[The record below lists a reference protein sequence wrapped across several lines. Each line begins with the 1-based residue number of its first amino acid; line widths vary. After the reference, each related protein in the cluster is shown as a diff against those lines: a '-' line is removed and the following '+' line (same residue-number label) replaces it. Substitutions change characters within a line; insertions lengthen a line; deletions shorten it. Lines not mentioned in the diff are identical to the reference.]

1 MNLFDLAATLRL
13 ETSEFENG
21 IKSARA
27 SAAVFAQNMT
37 KSSLNF
43 SSMGKNLRTV
53 GQSLVNF
60 GQGIVSVG
68 KKASVVTAGV
78 GTVLGLAFNK
88 AKNYIATYESAMTTF
103 RHSAQVG
110 EQGAQAL
117 YDALL
122 NVAQRSAY
130 ARDVFFSAGQALV
143 SMGLDAN
150 DTTKYIQAIT
160 DITAKMGKPAS
171 NIEELADLFGK
182 LSLQTNLYTQ
192 DINQMVTAGIP
203 AWSILATHYHKTTDE
218 VKKMAKDGLIP
229 AKESLDVVT
238 DALEETNEQS
248 EMFQYS
254 AAGMANALKQGT
266 LTGALDS
273 LDSSFRSFA
282 TRLLD
287 LDPATD
293 SGRENI
299 ASLNKTILAFGETMK
314 KIGEKFSFVGDWIRT
329 GLQNVTSFLEKFNQA
344 LDNMPQEQ
352 AQAIARTIAVI
363 AAAGPV
369 LILVGNAVIGLGQSM
384 MALSF
389 IMSGGLTA
397 TLGALW
403 GALVGLA
410 PVFGIIAAVVA
421 VVALAFNF
429 LKEHWDAV
437 VAAWNAWLD
446 NTGLR
451 DTLDSIGKKFSEL
464 GEKLGGLHDL
474 FQVLGAICAAVVVP
488 IFAVIMSV
496 FNGLMSGLD
505 GLMTALGGLIDF
517 LSGIGKL
524 IVGIFTLDG
533 DKILEGLNQIG
544 TGILEMFV
552 GLFAAIDGFWNGLF
566 GGLKAWLG
574 QLWNGIV
581 NWMSGVFAKIG
592 AWGSQVL
599 GSIGAWFSGLWNSF
613 TGWLS
618 GIFNSFIVW
627 AAGLL
632 VKVITWLAGVWA
644 SLTGWFSRVWNSL
657 VQWLSNIV
665 NNVSKK
671 FQELQ
676 NKVREIWE
684 RVKTAIMT
692 PINNAYNTVRSVV
705 DRIKSTVSSAFN
717 SVKSTVTNIWNN
729 IKSSIS
735 NTINSIKDNVSNV
748 FNSVKNTV
756 SSIWNGITGTISS
769 AINSAK
775 DAVWWAIDRIRSFF
789 NFSIS
794 WPHIPLP
801 HFSISPPGWTVGD
814 LLQGSIPSLNIAW
827 YAKGGIFT
835 KPTLFPTT
843 NGFNGVGEAGA
854 EAVLP
859 IETLRGY
866 IVDAMAEGVREA
878 QISYKESSNA
888 KANSGMVNALISAIK
903 DSEKEINVYIGG
915 KQIVSEIYQPLMD
928 TMRKKE
934 VSVGA

>member
-1 MNLFDLAATLRL
+1 MNLFELAATLKL
-13 ETSEFENG
+13 NTTEFENG
-21 IKSARA
+21 IKSAKL
-27 SAAVFAQNMT
+27 SAAVFAQDMT
-37 KSSLNF
+37 KGSLNF
-43 SSMGKNLRTV
+43 GDMGKNMRTV

-60 GQGIVSVG
+60 GQGIVNVG
-68 KKASVVTAGV
+68 KKASIVTAGV

-103 RHSAQVG
+103 RYSAQVG

-122 NVAQRSAY
+122 NVAQHSAY
-130 ARDVFFSAGQALV
+130 ARDIFFSAGQALV

-150 DTTKYIQAIT
+150 DTTKYVQAFT

-171 NIEELADLFGK
+171 NIEELAYLFGK
-182 LSLQTNLYTQ
+182 LSMQTNLYTR
-192 DINQMVTAGIP
+192 DIQQMVTAGIP
-203 AWSILATHYHKTTDE
+203 AWDILATHYHITTDE
-218 VKKMAKDGLIP
+218 VKKMAREGLIP

-238 DALEETNEQS
+238 DALEETNKES

-254 AAGMANALKQGT
+254 AAGMANELKQGT

-273 LDSSFRSFA
+273 LDSSFRAFS
-282 TRLLD
+282 TSLLNI
-287 LDPATD
+287 DPATEE
-293 SGRENI
+293 GRANI
-299 ASLNKTILAFGETMK
+299 ATLNKTILQFSKTMTELGKKFG
-314 KIGEKFSFVGDWIRT
+314 FVGDWISA
-329 GLQNVTSFLEKFNQA
+329 GLQNITSLLEKFNEA
-344 LDNMPQEQ
+344 LSNMPESQ
-352 AQAIARTIAVI
+352 AKAIATTIAII
-363 AAAGPV
+363 AASGP
-369 LILVGNAVIGLGQSM
+369 ILVVVGQAVISLGQAM

-389 IMSGGLTA
+389 IMSGQLAA
-397 TLGALW
+397 TMGALW
-403 GALVGLA
+403 SALVGLA
-410 PVFGIIAAVVA
+410 PVFAVIAAVVA
-421 VVALAFNF
+421 VVALAFSF
-429 LKEHWDAV
+429 LKQHWDAV

-446 NTGLR
+446 NSGLR
-451 DTLDSIGKKFSEL
+451 DTLNSIGEKFSLL
-464 GEKLGGLHDL
+464 GEKLAGLKDL
-474 FQVLGAICAAVVVP
+474 FTVIGAVCAAVVVP

-496 FNGLMSGLD
+496 FNGLMTGID

-517 LSGIGKL
+517 LSGIGTL

-533 DKILEGLNQIG
+533 DKILEGLKQIG
-544 TGILEMFV
+544 VGILEMLL
-552 GLFAAIDGFWNGLF
+552 GLWDALNGFWDGLIS
-566 GGLKAWLG
+566 GIGTWLG
-574 QLWNGIV
+574 QLWDGI
-581 NWMSGVFAKIG
+581 N
-592 AWGSQVL
+592 
-599 GSIGAWFSGLWNSF
+599 N
-613 TGWLS
+613 WLS
-618 GIFNSFIVW
+618 GILANVLIW
-627 AAGLL
+627 AAG
-632 VKVITWLAGVWA
+632 VLANIIAWFSNIWA
-644 SLTGWFSRVWNSL
+644 SITGWCSNVWNSI
-657 VQWLSNIV
+657 VQWLANIV
-665 NNVSKK
+665 NNVSQK

-684 RVKTAIMT
+684 RIKTAIMT

-705 DRIKSTVSSAFN
+705 DRIKSTVSNVFN
-717 SVKSTVTNIWNN
+717 SVKSTVINVWNS

-735 NTINSIKDNVSNV
+735 NTINSIRDNVSSV
-748 FNSVKNTV
+748 FNSVKSTV
-756 SSIWNGITGTISS
+756 SNIWNGITGTISS

-775 DAVWWAIDRIRSFF
+775 DAVWGAIDRIKSFF

-801 HFSISPPGWTVGD
+801 HFSISPAGWTVGD

-835 KPTLFPTT
+835 KPTLFPTA

-878 QISYKESSNA
+878 QVAYKDSNSA
-888 KANSGMVNALISAIK
+888 KANSGMVNALMSAIQN
-903 DSEKEINVYIGG
+903 SEKEINVYIGG
-915 KQIVSEIYQPLMD
+915 KQIVSEIYKPLMD